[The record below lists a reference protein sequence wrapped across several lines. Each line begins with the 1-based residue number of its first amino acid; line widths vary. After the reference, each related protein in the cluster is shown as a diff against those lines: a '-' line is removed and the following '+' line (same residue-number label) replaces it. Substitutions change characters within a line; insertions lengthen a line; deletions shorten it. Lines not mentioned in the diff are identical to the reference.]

1 MIDEL
6 LENFKSHNI
15 TDNIKYNNL
24 KVMQKKELNNE
35 FKRKM

>member
-1 MIDEL
+1 MIDDL

-24 KVMQKKELNNE
+24 KVMQKKRV
-35 FKRKM
+35 K